1 MTILMCE
8 CKDCHGEGKVY
19 RSRYGGND
27 PDVTVIRCDTCA
39 GDGEY
44 VVFCEGLVC
53 TAPAE
58 ELVTFPCGS
67 IEPYCHRC
75 AVTAR
80 EDAGME
86 PETRGFW

>member
-1 MTILMCE
+1 MPVLMCNCPE
-8 CKDCHGEGKVY
+8 CDGEGRVY

-27 PDVTVIRCDTCA
+27 PDGWMVRCDTCA

-44 VVFCEGLVC
+44 ARVCEGMTC
-53 TAPAE
+53 NSHAT

-67 IEPYCHRC
+67 VEPYCARC

-86 PETRGFW
+86 PEPRGFW

>member
-1 MTILMCE
+1 MPVLTYE
-8 CKDCHGEGKVY
+8 CPDCDGEGRAT
-19 RSRYGGND
+19 RSKWGGND
-27 PDVTVIRCDTCA
+27 PDTWTVRCETCH
-39 GDGEY
+39 GEGTRTRY
-44 VVFCEGLVC
+44 CEGLYC
-53 TAPAE
+53 TAAAE

-67 IEPYCHRC
+67 VEPYCARC